1 MDTLPQEAQ
10 LAVTSFIAAM
20 LIGGPVAL
28 VGAGNA
34 FAIARWTGAFMLRRR
49 LASSALLGLV
59 GGAGVFGSGLFGNPA
74 LDIAALIG
82 QAFA

>member
-1 MDTLPQEAQ
+1 MNLHQ
-10 LAVTSFIAAM
+10 LLLARAENDQPIH
-20 LIGGPVAL
+20 VAL
-28 VGAGNA
+28 IGAGNA
-34 FAIARWTGAFMLRRR
+34 FAIARWAGAFMLRRR

-59 GGAGVFGSGLFGNPA
+59 GGAGVFGSGLFGSPG